1 MFAPTQKPRVIAAAV
16 VIVSPLCAGR
26 AIGELG
32 TTALTFLPIVEVRI
46 EIEHLDAF

>member
-1 MFAPTQKPRVIAAAV
+1 MADLGYLNMFAPTQKPRVIAAAV

-32 TTALTFLPIVEVRI
+32 HDRADVPSQL
-46 EIEHLDAF
+46 